1 MQWTDEVRIE
11 TPEQID
17 VDLELAGLG
26 SRFVAQFVDWCV
38 KIVVTLALFFI
49 ALMIAALMG
58 ASVQFEALP
67 KIVIA
72 LLIAAVYFLWF
83 GYDVFFEVTRNGQ
96 TPGKKYCGIRVIRE
110 GGAPLDF
117 TAGCVRNLLAL
128 ADLLPM
134 FYFLGAVLILLNRRR
149 QRLGDLAAG
158 TIVVR
163 ERAVAAPVEVDAA
176 VQRFARPEFAFTATQ
191 LANCAKGDRHL
202 LRSFL
207 QRLPELDRASRA
219 QLARKLADQFVQKT
233 GYVLAA
239 PLHEAEDAA
248 AFLAS
253 LYRDL
258 EEHAR
263 RGY

>member
-26 SRFVAQFVDWCV
+26 SRFVAQFIDWLIKLLV
-38 KIVVTLALFFI
+38 SVALLI
-49 ALMIAALMG
+49 IGMTIAALLG
-58 ASVQFEALP
+58 KTVQLDAMP
-67 KIVIA
+67 KIVFA
-72 LLIAAVYFLWF
+72 LLIAAAYFLWF

-128 ADLLPM
+128 ADLMPM
-134 FYFLGAVLILLNRRR
+134 FYFLGAGLILLNRRR

-158 TIVVR
+158 TIVIR

-176 VQRFARPEFAFTATQ
+176 VKRFARPEFAFTATH
-191 LANCAKGDRHL
+191 LAACAKGDRFL

-207 QRLPELDRASRA
+207 QRLPELDRTSRG
-219 QLARKLADQFVQKT
+219 QLAKKLADQFVQKT

-239 PLHEAEDAA
+239 PLHDAEDAA

-258 EEHAR
+258 EEHTR

>member
-38 KIVVTLALFFI
+38 KIVATLALGLI
-49 ALMIAALMG
+49 CLMI
-58 ASVQFEALP
+58 V
-67 KIVIA
+67 A
-72 LLIAAVYFLWF
+72 LLEGQFQLEAMSNIAKALLFAAVYFLWF
-83 GYDVFFEVTRNGQ
+83 AYDVFFEVTRNGQ

>member
-38 KIVVTLALFFI
+38 KIVATLALGFI

-72 LLIAAVYFLWF
+72 LLLAAVYFLWF
-83 GYDVFFEVTRNGQ
+83 AYDVFFEVTRNGQ

-110 GGAPLDF
+110 DGAPLDF

-128 ADLLPM
+128 ADLLPA
-134 FYFLGAVLILLNRRR
+134 FYFLGAALILLNGRR

-158 TIVVR
+158 TIVIR
-163 ERAVAAPVEVDAA
+163 ERAFAAPVEVDTA

-207 QRLPELDRASRA
+207 QRLPELDRASRG

-233 GYVLAA
+233 GYALVA
-239 PLHEAEDAA
+239 PLTEAEDAA

-258 EEHAR
+258 EE
-263 RGY
+263 